1 MKEQMESIEVAALVR
16 ELQQLKDSYLQKV
29 YKPGGDEM
37 LFRLHL
43 SGEGKKMLL
52 FHLGKALYLT
62 EKDIDNPMKPG
73 DFIMLLRKYLGNTRI
88 VDVKQHEMDRVV
100 TLELQGRKRFSII
113 FEIFGKGNM
122 ILTGEDKILL
132 PMRSETWKHRE
143 LKEGVRYRFPPSRT
157 NPFEV
162 GEDEIKEILSGSDA
176 DLVRTLAVGLNLGGK
191 YAEEVCARMG
201 IDKNTEEFQEEYKKV
216 FKEIKVIREQLYMKE
231 LEPLLIKKDGEIIDA
246 VPFPLK
252 IYEEHGSEE
261 MDSYNEA
268 LDAAFELDIETID
281 EGSSRL
287 DRKLN
292 QQKNALENLKKD
304 EIENKIKAELIF
316 QNYQFCEEVLDA
328 IWKARKKGNRE
339 EIFEKMEERDDIVQI
354 NDSDEYVI
362 VELEGE
368 SDGDEMTMNVKLEFR
383 RDVNENA
390 QMHYEISKKDKKKI
404 EGAKKAIKNTKK
416 EIEEAEKFGIEKGKK
431 IEPTATFWFDR
442 YKWFVS
448 SDGTLVIAGRDTK
461 TNEEVVKKYLEKGDR
476 YAHAEAGG
484 APSTVI
490 KSEGEEIDEVTC
502 EEACQFALIHSKEW
516 KRGVSSGTAYW
527 VKPYQVSKTAE
538 SGESLP
544 TGAFVIRGTRNYIRD
559 LPMEAVLVETE
570 YKEKRKVTCAPSFT
584 LENSDGYD
592 RYVKF
597 IPGKKRSGE
606 FAKEMSEFFKVPLEE
621 IQKILPPGD
630 VNVIEKIERKEKD

>member
-16 ELQQLKDSYLQKV
+16 ELKRLKGAYLQKV
-29 YKPGGDEM
+29 YKPGDDEL
-37 LFRLHL
+37 LFRFHL

-73 DFIMLLRKYLGNTRI
+73 DFIMLLRKYLGNTRV

-100 TLELQGRKRFSII
+100 TMELQGRKNFSIV

-122 ILTGEDKILL
+122 VLTGEDKILL

-143 LKEGVRYRFPPSRT
+143 LKEGVRYRYPPSRV

-162 GEDEIKEILSGSDA
+162 GKNEIKEILESSGS
-176 DLVRTLAVGLNLGGK
+176 DLVRTMAVGLNLGGK
-191 YAEEVCARMG
+191 YAEEICARMG
-201 IDKNTEEFQEEYKKV
+201 VDKNTEEFIDKYEGIFE
-216 FKEIKVIREQLYMKE
+216 EIKGIKDQIYDDE
-231 LEPLLIKKDGEIIDA
+231 LNPLLITKDEEIIDA
-246 VPFPLK
+246 VPFTLK
-252 IYEEHGSEE
+252 IYEEHTSEE
-261 MDSYNEA
+261 VDSYNAA
-268 LDAAFELDIETID
+268 LDRALKLEIKTED
-281 EGSSRL
+281 EGSSKL
-287 DRKLN
+287 ERKLN
-292 QQKNALENLKKD
+292 QQEGALENLKRD

-328 IWKARKKGNRE
+328 VWKAREKGNRE
-339 EIFEKMEERDDIVQI
+339 EIFEKMEERDDIIQI

-368 SDGDEMTMNVKLEFR
+368 SDGETKTMNVKLEFR

-390 QMHYEISKKDKKKI
+390 LMHYEMSKKDKRKI
-404 EGAKKAIKNTKK
+404 EGAKRAIKNTKK
-416 EIEEAEKFGIEKGKK
+416 EIEEAEKFGLEKEKK
-431 IEPTATFWFDR
+431 REATVKFWFDR
-442 YKWFVS
+442 YKWFS
-448 SDGTLVIAGRDTK
+448 SSKGNLVIAGRDAK

-484 APSTVI
+484 APSTVV
-490 KSEGEEIDEVTC
+490 KSGGDEVDEKTC
-502 EEACQFALIHSKEW
+502 KEACQFALIHSKEW
-516 KRGVSSGTAYW
+516 KRGISSGTAYW

-559 LPMEAVLVETE
+559 LPLEAVLVETE
-570 YKEKRKVTCAPSFT
+570 YREKRKVMCTPSFT
-584 LENSDGYD
+584 FENSDGYD
-592 RYVKF
+592 KYVKF

-621 IQKILPPGD
+621 IQKILPPGG
-630 VNVIEKIERKEKD
+630 VNVTEKIERKEKD